1 VAVVRTW
8 LAAVDRARFG
18 PWAVVTGASSGI
30 GREFARQLAA
40 NGISVV
46 LVARREMPMREAGR
60 EFTRRHGVEHRVVSL
75 DLAESGSLERL
86 AEATDDLDIGL
97 AVANA
102 GAAIPGEFLS
112 HDLGA
117 LRDIVRLNV
126 MSCLEVAHHF
136 GGRLARRGHGGIVL
150 VSAAGSR
157 HGVPNMANDAATK
170 AYVLALGKGLHT
182 EFGRRGVSLSVL
194 LPGATN
200 TPVLERFGVQPGS
213 SPVKPMTVEQ
223 CVAEGLN
230 ALSADRATQIPGRL
244 NRVFDRVVPGRAV
257 SAMMGRMASQW
268 AQHMAA
274 QQANVPGTAR

>member
-1 VAVVRTW
+1 VIVVSTW
-8 LAAVDRARFG
+8 FATVDRARFG

-40 NGISVV
+40 SGINVV

-60 EFTRRHGVEHRVVSL
+60 EFTRQHGVEYRVVTL
-75 DLAESGSLERL
+75 DLTESGSLERL

-102 GAAIPGEFLS
+102 GVAMPGEFLS
-112 HDLGA
+112 HDLDT
-117 LRDIVRLNV
+117 LRDVMRLNA

-136 GGRLARRGHGGIVL
+136 GGRLAQRGNGGIVL

-170 AYVLALGKGLHT
+170 AYVLALGKGLHA
-182 EFGRRGVSLSVL
+182 EFAGRGVSLSVL

-200 TPVLERFGVQPGS
+200 TPALEQFGIQPGS
-213 SPVKPMTVEQ
+213 STVKPMTVEQ

-230 ALSADRATQIPGRL
+230 ALSRNRATQIPGRL
-244 NRVFDRVVPGRAV
+244 NRVFDRVVPGKAV
-257 SAMMGRMASQW
+257 SMMMGRMASQW
-268 AQHMAA
+268 AEHIEA
-274 QQANVPGTAR
+274 QQADVPGEAR